1 MEKQELLEKL
11 AQLQKGLEDIE
22 SARKMVDETVNAYK
36 GGAKQIKAYS
46 EQLSQVSEKIGQLI
60 EQIKQNKDALSSEV
74 DVKINTAI
82 TKIERAASSFTDK
95 TVQQIDGFEG
105 KTNTAIND
113 LNNAVNGFVGGAK
126 QAINQAAEASKA
138 SQKDAKDALNEATT
152 KMETT
157 IKDLTGKNEKLLTD
171 FKASVDKKITI
182 VAMILAVLMVANIV
196 IHFIR

>member
-11 AQLQKGLEDIE
+11 AQLQKSLEDIE

-105 KTNTAIND
+105 KTNTAINN
-113 LNNAVNGFVGGAK
+113 LNNAVNGFVGEAK

-182 VAMILAVLMVANIV
+182 VAIILAVLLIV
-196 IHFIR
+196 SIALHFIP

>member
-11 AQLQKGLEDIE
+11 AQLQKSLEDIE

-46 EQLSQVSEKIGQLI
+46 EQLSQVSERIGQLI

-74 DVKINTAI
+74 DVKINMAI

-95 TVQQIDGFEG
+95 TVHQIDGFEG

-113 LNNAVNGFVGGAK
+113 LNNAVNGFVGEAK

-182 VAMILAVLMVANIV
+182 VAIILAVLLIV
-196 IHFIR
+196 SIALHFIP